1 MNGRKLKI
9 LAVMFFLVGVT
20 VFSGCKKKTTTG
32 SEVTVNPAAVVLAFL
47 YEDMSEV
54 ILVSNPVADTA
65 HSQAKINSRVFP
77 IEGVAPGYLMF
88 IDTVMPVPGTSYKI
102 EVTSDVGNS
111 SGSAILPETTSIIA
125 PEYGDT
131 NLPLGQ
137 AVTCSWVASAGA
149 QYYIVQYS
157 GYAYTDSDYVE
168 CPSKQLYPTANGIT
182 IPASYFNVPGAICY
196 SVALEVIPCSGAK
209 PEAGQTANMTGTING
224 FLSAQGY
231 PSHVYFYVGTPT
243 KGIVKEKFA
252 MPSRKDIINTYLRDL
267 GINTVVE

>member
-1 MNGRKLKI
+1 
-9 LAVMFFLVGVT
+9 
-20 VFSGCKKKTTTG
+20 
-32 SEVTVNPAAVVLAFL
+32 
-47 YEDMSEV
+47 
-54 ILVSNPVADTA
+54 A

-77 IEGVAPGYLMF
+77 REGVAPGYLMF
-88 IDTVMPVPGTSYKI
+88 IDTVMPTPGTSYTI

-157 GYAYTDSDYVE
+157 GYAYTDSDYIE
-168 CPSKQLYPTANGIT
+168 CPTQQSYPTTNGIT

-196 SVALEVIPCSGAK
+196 SVYLEVIPCSGAK
-209 PEAGQTANMTGTING
+209 PQIGQTGNMTGTING
-224 FLSAQGY
+224 FLSAQSDY
-231 PSHVYFYVGTPT
+231 SDVYFYVGKPST
-243 KGIVKEKFA
+243 KGIVKEKVA